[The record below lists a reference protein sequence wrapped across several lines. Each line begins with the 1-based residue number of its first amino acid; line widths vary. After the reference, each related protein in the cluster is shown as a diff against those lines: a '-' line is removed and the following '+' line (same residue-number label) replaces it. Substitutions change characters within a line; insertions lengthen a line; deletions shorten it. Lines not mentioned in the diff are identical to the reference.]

1 MKTLKK
7 VIEKSSTN
15 KMVFPVCIFFF
26 FCVLFLFMLTQLML
40 LDKTPE
46 NLAIVLS
53 PNVLYSK
60 EVNAFSLVDDLNHA
74 NGRCAFLD

>member
-1 MKTLKK
+1 
-7 VIEKSSTN
+7 
-15 KMVFPVCIFFF
+15 
-26 FCVLFLFMLTQLML
+26 MLTQLML